1 MCSTGYWSKGK
12 NKMLLTMLN
21 VVSIGAL
28 VVALYLLRQINL
40 LEKRMMSTEFALLE
54 LIFESDPELAEQHK
68 DLREWINADHD

>member
-1 MCSTGYWSKGK
+1 
-12 NKMLLTMLN
+12 MLLTMLN